1 MAFLRAMKFKVRSS
15 EFGAYDSDLGN
26 AA

>member
-15 EFGAYDSDLGN
+15 EFGVYDSDLGN